1 MIIPLITLFGIVI
14 LIILH
19 ELGHFVTAKKFN
31 LKVEEFGVGFP
42 PRVTGKKIGE
52 TLYSL
57 NWLPLGGFVKISGEG
72 EERESLEALPEEEKK
87 RLFAFQKPWKKALV
101 VSAGVIVNFVSGWL
115 ILFAVFLIGTPRGL
129 IINTV
134 QPNSPAAI
142 SGIQANDLVLGF
154 GTPLALINERKDAS
168 SNEDLRAEFINFIN
182 THEEQTI
189 ELLVRSD
196 EKERVVSVDLKKA
209 TEEGR
214 GVLGVQFT
222 EVGIQQQSFFE
233 ALKKSF
239 SQAVTIII
247 LTVQS
252 LGDLLRNLFSKAEIS
267 KDVIGPVGI
276 FSFAYETGKVNLIY
290 LLQLLSIISLNLAVL
305 NLIPFPA
312 LDGGH
317 LLFIAIEKLKG
328 SPINKQVKLI
338 ANIAGVGLLLLLALV
353 LTVRDVQNVFFS

>member
-1 MIIPLITLFGIVI
+1 MIIPLITLFGIVV

-19 ELGHFVTAKKFN
+19 ELGHFLTAKKFN

-42 PRVTGKKIGE
+42 PRITGKKVGE

-72 EERESLEALPEEEKK
+72 EDQEALEALPEEEKR
-87 RLFAFQKPWKKALV
+87 RLFAFQKPWKKALI
-101 VSAGVIVNFVSGWL
+101 VSAGVMVNFLSGWL
-115 ILFAVFLIGTPRGL
+115 ILFVVFLIGTPRGL

-134 QPNSPAAI
+134 QPNSPAAV

-154 GTPLALINERKDAS
+154 GTPISLINERNIAP

-182 THEEQTI
+182 AHEGKTI
-189 ELLVRSD
+189 DLLVRSND
-196 EKERVVSVDLKKA
+196 KEKMISVDLKKP

-233 ALKKSF
+233 AFKKSF
-239 SQAVTIII
+239 SQAVTIIT

-252 LGDLLRNLFSKAEIS
+252 LGDLIGNLFSKAEIS

-328 SPINKQVKLI
+328 SPISKQIKLV
-338 ANIAGVGLLLLLALV
+338 ANVTGVGLLLLLAV
-353 LTVRDVQNVFFS
+353 ILTVRDVQNVFFS